1 MTQHKSNPRL
11 SFWAKLKSQKKRGN
25 PQPKASK
32 YILAALLKHNLITW
46 QEVKSSVR

>member
-11 SFWAKLKSQKKRGN
+11 SFWAKLKAQKRRGN